1 MKFFSAFLVC
11 VILVFLPSKLYS
23 QEYWKSIS
31 SPTDKLLKNLFF
43 VDSLTG
49 WCAGQEGTIIHTTDG
64 GRTWEIQNSTVEW
77 FIVDVFF
84 LNKDDGWALT
94 IKETPPFGT
103 IILSTANGGNDWIQS
118 AYPENN
124 IFMNTIFFFDS
135 LNGFLGGSIISR
147 TTDGGISWQEADIDS
162 NMISGLPVHNFSFYN
177 RQFGYACGGFIDLA
191 GVIWKTTDYGFNW
204 SAQGVSPDQIFDLYV
219 IDSLNTITLSGDPE
233 GFFGVG
239 DIKTTDAGE
248 TWSYDAL
255 SFFALSFA
263 IDFRTE
269 NEAWSASGFKF
280 LYTTNKG
287 VEWLEKSIPD
297 SAVIFDLQFT
307 DTSTG
312 YAVGENGAILKY
324 DPHPSAVI
332 DADVDKS
339 LLNFDLMQNYPNPF
353 NPKTTIKYA
362 IPEFQFAV
370 LKVYDVLGNEISTLV
385 NEEKPAGHYEVTFNP
400 ESGIRYRAS
409 GIYYY
414 RLTAGSFSKTLKMI
428 YLK

>member
-1 MKFFSAFLVC
+1 
-11 VILVFLPSKLYS
+11 
-23 QEYWKSIS
+23 
-31 SPTDKLLKNLFF
+31 
-43 VDSLTG
+43 
-49 WCAGQEGTIIHTTDG
+49 
-64 GRTWEIQNSTVEW
+64 
-77 FIVDVFF
+77 
-84 LNKDDGWALT
+84 
-94 IKETPPFGT
+94 
-103 IILSTANGGNDWIQS
+103 
-118 AYPENN
+118 
-124 IFMNTIFFFDS
+124 
-135 LNGFLGGSIISR
+135 
-147 TTDGGISWQEADIDS
+147 
-162 NMISGLPVHNFSFYN
+162 
-177 RQFGYACGGFIDLA
+177 
-191 GVIWKTTDYGFNW
+191 
-204 SAQGVSPDQIFDLYV
+204 
-219 IDSLNTITLSGDPE
+219 
-233 GFFGVG
+233 
-239 DIKTTDAGE
+239 
-248 TWSYDAL
+248 
-255 SFFALSFA
+255 
-263 IDFRTE
+263 
-269 NEAWSASGFKF
+269 
-280 LYTTNKG
+280 
-287 VEWLEKSIPD
+287 
-297 SAVIFDLQFT
+297 VIFDLQFT

>member
-1 MKFFSAFLVC
+1 MKFFSTFIICAA
-11 VILVFLPSKLYS
+11 LVFLPFKLHS

-31 SPTDKLLKNLFF
+31 SPTDKLLRNLSF

-49 WCAGQEGTIIHTTDG
+49 WCVGQGGTIIHTTDG
-64 GRTWEIQNSTVEW
+64 GASWEIQNSTVEW

-84 LNKDDGWALT
+84 LNKNVGWALT

-103 IILSTANGGNDWIQS
+103 IILNTTNGGNNWIQS

-147 TTDGGISWQEADIDS
+147 TTDGGLSWQEADIDS
-162 NMISGLPVHNFSFYN
+162 NMISGLPVYNFSFYN

-191 GVIWKTTDYGFNW
+191 GVIWKTTNYGLNW
-204 SAQGVSPDQIFDLYV
+204 SATGVSPDQIFDLYV
-219 IDSLNTITLSGDPE
+219 IDSLSAITLSGDPE
-233 GFFGVG
+233 GFFEVG

-269 NEAWSASGFKF
+269 NEGWSASGFKF
-280 LYTTNKG
+280 IYTTNKG
-287 VEWLEKSIPD
+287 MEWLETSIPD

-324 DPHPSAVI
+324 DRHPSAVI
-332 DADVDKS
+332 HEDEENP
-339 LLNFDLMQNYPNPF
+339 LLNFDLMPNYPNPF
-353 NPKTTIKYA
+353 NPKTTIRYTV
-362 IPEFQFAV
+362 PELQFIV
-370 LKVYDVLGNEISTLV
+370 LKVYDVLGNEVSTLV
-385 NEEKPAGHYEVTFNP
+385 NEEKPAGQYEVTFNP
-400 ESGIRYRAS
+400 ESGIRFPAS
-409 GIYYY
+409 GIYFY
-414 RLTAGSFSKTLKMI
+414 RLTAGLFSKTRKMI